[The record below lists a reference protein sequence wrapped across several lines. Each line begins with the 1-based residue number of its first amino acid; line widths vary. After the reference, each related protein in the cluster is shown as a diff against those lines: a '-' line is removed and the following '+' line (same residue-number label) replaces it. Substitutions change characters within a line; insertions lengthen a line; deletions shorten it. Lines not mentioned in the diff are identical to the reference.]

1 MGSLLSVA
9 VTLTVSRMLI
19 DAHSAYALQS
29 QQPAESPYL
38 ANNLAG
44 GQNSGAGLNGLGTL
58 QSLGLMS
65 PRSNGPMGP
74 GGNGSQDNNNH
85 NAFSQQLP

>member
-1 MGSLLSVA
+1 M
-9 VTLTVSRMLI
+9 VTLTVSRMLM
-19 DAHSAYALQS
+19 DFYSAYALQS
-29 QQPAESPYL
+29 QQSAESPYL

-65 PRSNGPMGP
+65 PSRSNGPMGP
-74 GGNGSQDNNNH
+74 GGNGPQDNNNH